1 MILTGTG
8 IIRGVGNSVSYN
20 VVALVPGSIFV
31 DPTASPIL
39 TNDGV
44 NWLTTTSVSTP
55 TIWQVNSILYS
66 IGYSKFVICGGKTGR
81 CGWSYSSDGRSWTKS
96 STVTTREQLSLIE
109 GNNKTI
115 PLIYKL
121 ISLANGYVRY
131 STDGG
136 VTWSTE
142 ISYSLAGGATHIPAT
157 GVFNELSGLYISAG
171 SGTNR
176 VMYSATGT
184 SWTGITVGSQNFIG
198 SVYFSNSTYNYT
210 VIVSN
215 GSMYYGNGITMTL
228 GTLSGASANISTIA
242 YSPTLGKA
250 IAATNTTTGY
260 ISDGEGT
267 QLVGIASLFPVVFNR
282 IIWST
287 ALGKWIGFATGAS
300 SAVYTSSTGLAGSW
314 TNVYAMND
322 TNRAY
327 SRAASK

>member
-20 VVALVPGSIFV
+20 VVALVSGSIFV

-44 NWLTTTSVSTP
+44 NWLTTTSSSTP
-55 TIWQVNSILYS
+55 TIWQVNNILYS
-66 IGYSKFVICGGKTGR
+66 IGYSKFVICAGKTGR
-81 CGWSYSSDGRSWTKS
+81 CGWAYSSDGRSWTKS
-96 STVTTREQLSLIE
+96 STVTTREQLALIE

-136 VTWSTE
+136 ATWSAETAYG
-142 ISYSLAGGATHIPAT
+142 ISHTPNISGG
-157 GVFNELSGLYISAG
+157 GWNEDAGLYISAG

-176 VMYSATGT
+176 VMYSADG
-184 SWTGITVGSQNFIG
+184 SNWTGLTVGTQNFVG
-198 SVYFSNSTYNYT
+198 NVYFSGSSPAPRKSM
-210 VIVSN
+210 IVAS
-215 GSMYYGNGITMTL
+215 GSMYYGDGVTWTA
-228 GTLSGASANISTIA
+228 GTLSGTSASISTIA
-242 YSPTLGKA
+242 YSPTLNRA
-250 IAATNTTTGY
+250 IATTNTTTGY
-260 ISDGEGT
+260 VSSGVT
-267 QLVGIASLFPVVFNR
+267 QLVGTASLFPVTFSK

-287 ALGKWIGFATGAS
+287 ALSKFIGFASTAS

-322 TNRAY
+322 VNRSY